1 MTVVLEEAPKAEPKQ
16 KEPNSLM
23 VVVEAK
29 IGKIDLTVFTTG
41 DCEKDKIY
49 FLMSGL
55 STEILLHE
63 SKKIIN
69 LQLRNLELSDILKTY
84 KNPDLRYF
92 LKT

>member
-1 MTVVLEEAPKAEPKQ
+1 MTVVLEDAPKAKPKK
-16 KEPNSLM
+16 KEPNSLL

-55 STEILLHE
+55 ST
-63 SKKIIN
+63 
-69 LQLRNLELSDILKTY
+69 
-84 KNPDLRYF
+84 
-92 LKT
+92 